1 MGSVERCFEFCG
13 RGVVAVAM
21 EPLFVEPVHPAQG
34 GEFELVGVVPAVCVG
49 PVGAFGLVETV
60 GRLGQCVVI
69 GIGDGADA
77 GAGADLVEAFGES
90 QRREL
95 RSGVGVGHEPGQA
108 AAAA

>member
-1 MGSVERCFEFCG
+1 MGSVERCFEFCW
-13 RGVVAVAM
+13 RGVVAVAV
-21 EPLFVEPVHPAQG
+21 EPLLVEPVHPAQG
-34 GEFELVGVVPAVCVG
+34 GEFELVDVVPAVGVG

-60 GRLGQCVVI
+60 GRLGQGVVI

-95 RSGVGVGHEPGQA
+95 RPRVGMCHEPDQATA
-108 AAAA
+108 AA